1 MRPPEAPGTDRRPA
15 RHGGPLAA
23 AGPAEPLPELACQDV
38 RAQPPLRLHAG
49 QRGAC
54 ALCTHPQQ
62 DAQGPRRRR
71 LSPAFHIGGN
81 RSRPVTTSP
90 VSTGARTESPSTDAC
105 CPWRRGA
112 LPEDFLERL
121 HRLKETSAASP
132 GPPSPRPWA
141 WTASRCAASEGASS
155 PAGQPCTPLFRFAL
169 RMPGGLEILMGEG
182 FRMTFGEKE
191 S

>member
-90 VSTGARTESPSTDAC
+90 VSTGTRTESPSTDAC

-121 HRLKETSAASP
+121 HRLKETSGLTWTAFAQGPGRGQQAGAPLAKGRRALRGSHAPPSSASP
-132 GPPSPRPWA
+132 SGCPADWKSSWVR
-141 WTASRCAASEGASS
+141 ASE
-155 PAGQPCTPLFRFAL
+155 
-169 RMPGGLEILMGEG
+169 
-182 FRMTFGEKE
+182 
-191 S
+191 